1 MDIKQLRAME
11 EEAAI
16 EVQVARMGLTL
27 EAEALCRF
35 YADDPRLQHLREYV
49 RREAEARKILTER
62 RNALTAEVMKG
73 SKAIQESAAAASEG
87 GADVH

>member
-1 MDIKQLRAME
+1 MDIKQLRE
-11 EEAAI
+11 LEYEAEI

-27 EAEALCRF
+27 EAESLCRY
-35 YADDPRLQHLREYV
+35 YADDYRLKNLCEYV
-49 RREAEARKILTER
+49 RREAEARKILAER

-87 GADVH
+87 GSDVH